1 MRAVVQRVASA
12 SVRVGDEE
20 VARIGRGL
28 LVLLGIGRSDD
39 EIVAGRMASRL
50 ARLRIFPDQEGRFS
64 HDVSAAGGQVLLVS
78 QFTLLADTGRGN
90 RPSLGAAA
98 DPPVA
103 EALYERVAA
112 GIRSCDLEVAT
123 GRFGAAMQVHLV
135 NDGPVTIVLDL

>member
-1 MRAVVQRVASA
+1 MRAVVQRVTCAA
-12 SVRVGDEE
+12 VRVDEDE
-20 VARIGRGL
+20 VARIDRGL

-39 EIVAGRMASRL
+39 ESVASRMASRL
-50 ARLRIFPDQEGRFS
+50 ARLRIFPDQQGRFA
-64 HDVSAAGGQVLLVS
+64 HDVAAAGGQVLLVS

-112 GIRSCDLEVAT
+112 GIRSYDLVVET
-123 GRFGAAMQVHLV
+123 GRFGAAMRVHLV